1 MIKKRPNLKMLAS
14 RNLIPIFVDNRIC
27 SRDRPLDDPDGKEF
41 YSSIHYK
48 HDIIHGKMKLS
59 KATQIISQHRY
70 FKRLQ
75 EIHQLGPLYFKFGS
89 GSHSRYEHSLGV
101 AFLARF
107 AAEIQQT
114 KIHTITQEEIM
125 CVEIA
130 GLCHDLG
137 HGAFSH
143 SFDHLLRDS
152 DMKKHVCAH
161 HEARSMRLTEYMLI
175 ELNTQGLTHFTMP
188 NIRLIQYFID
198 SAKFTTLY
206 KDIINFTQGLE
217 QIVSNVSHKV
227 DVDKMDY
234 LLRDSLMLRV
244 DSVVRSV
251 NIRDV
256 LQRSLIV
263 DGVWM
268 FHAADQGI
276 IYDLICRR
284 FIFYTN
290 YYLHPDVNA
299 VSCMVTDAMKI
310 VESVCNWAHSSAL
323 EKPEDYEQF
332 IKLTDLYY
340 MEYIMNTDDPKLTE
354 AKKVFNSIFENKWYE
369 HLGDF
374 VTRIENID
382 NANFCDFPWEV
393 FTDKSTPTNLLP
405 KVRYH
410 LNGIPVDVVES
421 SHITVHRIF
430 RKN

>member
-1 MIKKRPNLKMLAS
+1 MFSSKNSIPIYNNGQICARERPNE
-14 RNLIPIFVDNRIC
+14 
-27 SRDRPLDDPDGKEF
+27 DPDGQKF
-41 YSSIHYK
+41 YSNVYYK

-59 KATQIISQHRY
+59 HATQCITKHRY
-70 FKRLQ
+70 FQRLKD
-75 EIHQLGPLYFKFGS
+75 IHQLGPLYFKFPS
-89 GSHSRYEHSLGV
+89 GAHSRYEHSIGV

-107 AAEIQQT
+107 TSEIQQT
-114 KIHTITQEEIM
+114 KIHTITQEEIL

-152 DMKKHVCAH
+152 TNKTDIWAH
-161 HEARSMRLTEYMLI
+161 HEARSMKLTERMLI
-175 ELNTQGLTHFTMP
+175 ELNTEGLTHFSM
-188 NIRLIQYFID
+188 NDIRLIQYFID
-198 SAKFTTLY
+198 SAKFTCIYADNIKYT
-206 KDIINFTQGLE
+206 IGLE

-244 DSVVRSV
+244 DSVVKSV
-251 NIRDV
+251 NILDV

-268 FHAADQGI
+268 FHATDQGI

-299 VSCMVTDAMKI
+299 VSCMITDAMKI
-310 VESVCNWAHSSAL
+310 VDVLYGWSKSAQL
-323 EKPEDYEQF
+323 ETKEDFEQF
-332 IKLTDLYY
+332 ILLTDNYY
-340 MEYIMNTDDPKLTE
+340 LEFITNSDNPKIVE
-354 AKKVFNSIFENKWYE
+354 AQKVLSRIFENKWYS

-374 VTRIENID
+374 VTQIENLD
-382 NANFCDFPWEV
+382 NTNFCDFPWEV
-393 FTDKSTPTNLLP
+393 FTDRSTPTNLLP

-410 LNGIPVDVVES
+410 LNGMPIEIAKNNN
-421 SHITVHRIF
+421 ITLHRIF
-430 RKN
+430 HK

>member
-1 MIKKRPNLKMLAS
+1 MADVKPKDDKNI
-14 RNLIPIFVDNRIC
+14 IPIFDGVASQAKQIQYRI
-27 SRDRPLDDPDGKEF
+27 RPQNDPEGQNF
-41 YSSIHYK
+41 YSEVYYK
-48 HDIIHGKMKLS
+48 HDVIHGKMKLS
-59 KATQIISQHRY
+59 KATQYISQHRY

-75 EIHQLGPLYFKFGS
+75 EIHQLGPLYFKFSS

-107 AAEIQQT
+107 AAENQQT
-114 KIHTITQEEIM
+114 KIHSITQREII

-152 DMKKHVCAH
+152 DMKDAICAH
-161 HEARSMRLTEYMLI
+161 HEARSMRLTERLI
-175 ELNTQGLTHFTMP
+175 LELNTEGLTHFTMHD
-188 NIRLIQYFID
+188 IHLIQYFID
-198 SAKFTTLY
+198 SGKFAQQNPSYTP
-206 KDIINFTQGLE
+206 GLE

-234 LLRDSLMLRV
+234 LLRDSLMLRF
-244 DSVVRSV
+244 DSAVKSI
-251 NIRDV
+251 NIRDI

-310 VESVCNWAHSSAL
+310 VESVYNWAHSALL

-332 IKLTDLYY
+332 TKLTDLYY
-340 MEYIMNTDDPKLTE
+340 IESILNMDDPKLAE
-354 AKKVFNSIFENKWYE
+354 AKKIFNQIFENKWYE

-374 VTRIENID
+374 VTHIENID

-393 FTDKSTPTNLLP
+393 FTDRSTPTNLLP

-410 LNGIPVDVVES
+410 LNGVPVDIKETNN
-421 SHITVHRIF
+421 ITVHRIF